1 MNNQRFSITL
11 HIHGEETNRYR
22 INSFGTIGIN
32 HPQRLKSSETMTNDS
47 VTGPTLLGFMD
58 GSFDQSGR
66 LTSRDLKVGTAK
78 EPECVGSTRKLP
90 HSA

>member
-1 MNNQRFSITL
+1 
-11 HIHGEETNRYR
+11 
-22 INSFGTIGIN
+22 
-32 HPQRLKSSETMTNDS
+32 MTNDS

-78 EPECVGSTRKLP
+78 EPERVGSTRKLP